1 MICIQL
7 DNKFDW
13 FGISN
18 ICGDMWSNRVVQS
31 RERDEER
38 DEDFVKEGFQLTRV
52 KFDRNGEESSR

>member
-1 MICIQL
+1 
-7 DNKFDW
+7 
-13 FGISN
+13 
-18 ICGDMWSNRVVQS
+18 MWSNRVVQS